1 MNNFSKSPLSTYNKI
16 PSFTKDNT
24 PKTHNNLN
32 HHRINTS
39 KTPRTIESPKSTL
52 SQLPEKQRKQIEFI
66 DEIYNKVV
74 NKPSNK
80 HNNRGHEKT
89 KTTLVNEDKE
99 NKVPPII
106 FYSDEEYSDHK
117 PTKKA

>member
-1 MNNFSKSPLSTYNKI
+1 ML
-16 PSFTKDNT
+16 D
-24 PKTHNNLN
+24 
-32 HHRINTS
+32 
-39 KTPRTIESPKSTL
+39 SPKSTL

-80 HNNRGHEKT
+80 HNKGHEKT

-106 FYSDEEYSDHK
+106 FYSDEEYSDHR
-117 PTKKA
+117 TISNKKGNEDMNYNYNSKHMR